1 MGKII
6 GVTAKI
12 HVPDQVQP
20 KFFKPRPLPYAL
32 KEKVEKE
39 LLRLQESGVITPIQF
54 SDWAAP
60 IVPVVKSDG
69 SIRICGDY
77 KVTVNAVAKLETYPL
92 PKVEDLFAALSGGVL
107 FSKLDLSH
115 AYQQLVL
122 EEDSRKYTTINTTK
136 GLFQYVRLP
145 FGISS
150 APAIFQRTMETL
162 LRDIPGV
169 VMYID
174 DILVSGR
181 GTDEHYSNLDKVMTR
196 LEDAGVQLKQSK
208 CSIGKSSVEYLG
220 HIIDKDGLHPAPEK
234 ITAVQMAPEP
244 RNITELRAFLGLLNY
259 YSKFLPNLSVVLSP
273 LYRLLQA
280 KVKWLWSREQSEAFR
295 EAKSLLQSS
304 TLLVHFDGN
313 KEIVVSGDA
322 SPYGLGAVLAHKM
335 EDGSERPIAYASR
348 TLSSAEKN
356 YSQLEKEGL
365 AVIFAV
371 RKFHQYLYGRKFV
384 IYSDHKPLK
393 YLFSVHRQ
401 VPVMAAARIQR
412 WSLLLS
418 SYHYEIQYH
427 PGKSMCNADALSRL
441 PIPETSS
448 MSTPQCG
455 EVTLLLN
462 HLSTSI
468 ITAKHIRNWTSQ
480 DP

>member
-1 MGKII
+1 
-6 GVTAKI
+6 
-12 HVPDQVQP
+12 
-20 KFFKPRPLPYAL
+20 
-32 KEKVEKE
+32 
-39 LLRLQESGVITPIQF
+39 
-54 SDWAAP
+54 
-60 IVPVVKSDG
+60 
-69 SIRICGDY
+69 
-77 KVTVNAVAKLETYPL
+77 
-92 PKVEDLFAALSGGVL
+92 
-107 FSKLDLSH
+107 
-115 AYQQLVL
+115 
-122 EEDSRKYTTINTTK
+122 
-136 GLFQYVRLP
+136 
-145 FGISS
+145 
-150 APAIFQRTMETL
+150 
-162 LRDIPGV
+162 
-169 VMYID
+169 
-174 DILVSGR
+174 
-181 GTDEHYSNLDKVMTR
+181 MTR
-196 LEDAGVQLKQSK
+196 LEEAGVQLKQSK

-259 YSKFLPNLSVVLSP
+259 YSPNLSVVLSP

-348 TLSSAEKN
+348 ILSSAEKN
-356 YSQLEKEGL
+356 YSQIEKEGL

-371 RKFHQYLYGRKFV
+371 RKFHQYLYGRKFI

-393 YLFSVHRQ
+393 YLFSVHCQ
-401 VPVMAAARIQR
+401 VPVMAATRIQR

-418 SYHYEIQYH
+418 SYHYEIQYR

-448 MSTPQCG
+448 MSTP
-455 EVTLLLN
+455 
-462 HLSTSI
+462 
-468 ITAKHIRNWTSQ
+468 AMW
-480 DP
+480 